1 MFENVWNELVK
12 SKEEG
17 RLKFESDENKYKK
30 PVFEENE

>member
-1 MFENVWNELVK
+1 MFESVWNELVK

-17 RLKFESDENKYKK
+17 RLKFKSDENQYQK